1 MMLQLKSGEYLGQ
14 VNKNWDAD
22 GVLISETAYPVRV
35 FEGWHYHENHHISFI
50 IRGGNKEQREGR
62 ETEILPGTIVSY
74 QSGEL
79 HRNFNTNAS
88 SRNINLEIEASFFTR
103 YDLPPNAF
111 NIAGP
116 GCADAKFATLKI
128 YRECL
133 ANAGHSSV
141 AVHSLLLGLLD
152 YLDTTPSIIPKW
164 VSLLRD
170 ILHDRWND
178 NIRLEELAR
187 LVQVHPITISKSF
200 SRYFHCTLGEYIR
213 KLRIEKA
220 IQLVQ
225 TTDWSLTTIAHH
237 CGFFDQSHFIRVFK
251 NMTGFLPGRYKRLA
265 G

>member
-1 MMLQLKSGEYLGQ
+1 MLQLKSGEYLGQ
-14 VNKNWDAD
+14 INKHWNTD
-22 GVLISETAYPVRV
+22 GVLISETAYPAQV

-50 IRGGNKEQREGR
+50 IRGGNKEQRKGR

-79 HRNFNTNAS
+79 HRNFNTDTS
-88 SRNINLEIEASFFTR
+88 SWNINLEIETSFFTR
-103 YDLPPNAF
+103 YDLPVNAF
-111 NIAGP
+111 NIVDLD
-116 GCADAKFATLKI
+116 CVDAKLASLKI
-128 YRECL
+128 YMECL
-133 ANAGHSSV
+133 TNGEHSSV
-141 AVHSLLLGLLD
+141 AIHSLLLGLLV
-152 YLDTTPSIIPKW
+152 YRGTTSSTIPRW
-164 VSLLRD
+164 AHLLRE

-178 NIRLEELAR
+178 NIRLEELAH

-200 SRYFHCTLGEYIR
+200 SRYFHCALGEYIH

-225 TTDWSLTTIAHH
+225 STDWSLTAIAHH

-251 NMTGFLPGRYKRLA
+251 NMTGFLPGRYRRLA